1 MNTKETLGQFFMNRI
16 RRSVIASIGLLTYA
30 LGVYFQLQ
38 ADLGMQPWQ
47 AMRLGLANQLN
58 VTFGTVSIVMS
69 LILIVIDLFLKQRIG
84 LGTFLDA
91 FLVGIGV
98 DICIYLDF
106 LPLQTNLGLQVG
118 WLFAGMVVCAIGQ
131 WFYMTA
137 ALSCGPVDSFLLGI
151 GSLFPKVAIGTVN
164 LGILAVVLAICF
176 VLKSPIGLGTVLT
189 VVFTGMIMDLLFKI
203 VKFDP
208 RTVVHEG
215 LIETAAA
222 LTSALKEKK

>member
-118 WLFAGMVVCAIGQ
+118 WLFAGMVVCAVGQ

-189 VVFTGMIMDLLFKI
+189 VVFTGMIMDLVFKI

-222 LTSALKEKK
+222 LTAALKEKK

>member
-1 MNTKETLGQFFMNRI
+1 MKTKETLGQFFLNRI

-30 LGVYFQLQ
+30 VGVYFQLQ

-69 LILIVIDLFLKQRIG
+69 LVLIVIDLFLKQRIG

-106 LPLQTNLGLQVG
+106 LPLQNGLGFQIG

-151 GSLFPKVAIGTVN
+151 GSLFPKVPIGTVN

-189 VVFTGMIMDLLFKI
+189 VVFTGMIMDLVFKL

-215 LIETAAA
+215 LIETAKLFKDAA
-222 LTSALKEKK
+222 SK

>member
-106 LPLQTNLGLQVG
+106 LPLQTNLGLQIG

-151 GSLFPKVAIGTVN
+151 GSLFPKVPIGTVN

-189 VVFTGMIMDLLFKI
+189 VVFTGMIMDLVFKI

-215 LIETAAA
+215 LIETAKY
-222 LTSALKEKK
+222 LKDAISK

>member
-106 LPLQTNLGLQVG
+106 LPLQTNLCLQVG

-189 VVFTGMIMDLLFKI
+189 VVFTGMIMDLVFKI

>member
-1 MNTKETLGQFFMNRI
+1 MKTKETLGQFFLNRI

-30 LGVYFQLQ
+30 VGVYFQLQ

-69 LILIVIDLFLKQRIG
+69 LVLIVIDLVLKQRIG

-106 LPLQTNLGLQVG
+106 LPLQTGLGFQIG

-151 GSLFPKVAIGTVN
+151 GSLFPKVPIGTVN

-189 VVFTGMIMDLLFKI
+189 VVFTGMIMDLVFKL

-215 LIETAAA
+215 LIETAKLFKDAA
-222 LTSALKEKK
+222 SK

>member
-1 MNTKETLGQFFMNRI
+1 MNKKETIGQFFLDRMK
-16 RRSVIASIGLLTYA
+16 RSVIAAIGLLTYA

-47 AMRLGLANQLN
+47 AMRLGLANQLS

-69 LILIVIDLFLKQRIG
+69 LVLIVIDLFLKQRIG

-91 FLVGIGV
+91 FLVGLGV

-106 LPLQTNLGLQVG
+106 LPVQSNMAFQLF
-118 WLFAGMVVCAIGQ
+118 WLFAGMVVCSVGQ

-151 GSLFPKVAIGTVN
+151 GSLFPKVSIGKVN
-164 LGILAVVLAICF
+164 LGILAVVLAICL
-176 VLKSPIGLGTVLT
+176 VLKSPLGLGTVIT
-189 VVFTGMIMDLLFKI
+189 VFGTGFIMDAVFKM
-203 VKFDP
+203 VKFNP
-208 RTVVHEG
+208 RDVVHEG
-215 LIETAAA
+215 LTDTAKQFLKA
-222 LTSALKEKK
+222 LSRN

>member
-1 MNTKETLGQFFMNRI
+1 MKTKETLGQFFLNRI

-30 LGVYFQLQ
+30 VGVYFQLQ

-69 LILIVIDLFLKQRIG
+69 LVLIVIDLFLKQRIG

-106 LPLQTNLGLQVG
+106 LPLQTGLGFQIG

-151 GSLFPKVAIGTVN
+151 GSLFPKVPIGTVN

-189 VVFTGMIMDLLFKI
+189 VVFTGMIMDLVFKL

-215 LIETAAA
+215 LIETAKLFKDAA
-222 LTSALKEKK
+222 SK